1 MAHSSSWL
9 TVSAITLLTTFI
21 SFQRILKHHL
31 TQKCIFLYVLLVWLK
46 GFTLKSSFPFLSTPT
61 VFSLA
66 GEQSLQFWHSL
77 SQPGA
82 LESPRSMSFCI
93 TSQILIEMVYLL
105 INKTTC
111 TVPGTEWDTISDM
124 NGLQVR
130 VLGFLV
136 FFFPFGCN

>member
-46 GFTLKSSFPFLSTPT
+46 GFTLKSSFPLLSTPT

-77 SQPGA
+77 PQPGA
-82 LESPRSMSFCI
+82 LESPRSINFCI
-93 TSQILIEMVYLL
+93 TSQILIDLRCSH
-105 INKTTC
+105 NKTTC

-124 NGLQVR
+124 NRLQVW
-130 VLGFLV
+130 VLV
-136 FFFPFGCN
+136 FVVPPPFWM